1 MLNVGFRRDVAKAD
15 IDASGKKMRYAI
27 SGGLRHRPEPPSE
40 NKKLLLSGR
49 IKMTKQND
57 AAATMHPAAM
67 MYADEV
73 RAGKLSRR
81 EFLSRTTALGVG
93 AAAAYGLIGL
103 PAPAAAQE
111 AKVGGILR
119 VGMETKAQKDP
130 RLADWPQI
138 ANVYRGWLEYLIQYN
153 PDGTFE
159 GRLLESW
166 EANADATEYT
176 MKVRPGVTWNNGDA
190 FTADD
195 VVRMF
200 GRWADGSVE
209 GNAMASR
216 FPGLT
221 ESVPVLGAD
230 GAATVNE
237 AGEPVMV
244 TQLREGSVVKV
255 DDMNVKLV
263 MNASD
268 ISIVASVSDYPAAV
282 VHSSYVDGT
291 DPSTNPIG
299 TGPYVPGEISVGQR
313 MTLVR
318 APASHVWWGG
328 TAPLDEIHYVD
339 FGTDPSAMVA
349 LAGSDEIDTNY
360 ESTGD
365 FIDILDGMGWKKL
378 EAVTASTIV
387 VRMNGATSDLYKDK
401 AVRQAIQR
409 AVDPKVVL
417 ELGYNGLGTTAE
429 NHHVCPVHPEYA
441 AIPAQTVDAAGL
453 MPALE
458 AAGLGTT
465 ELEIISLDD
474 GWEAATTDAVA
485 AQLRDAGAT
494 VKRTVMPGSTFWN
507 DWQKYPFSSTT
518 WNHRPLAVQN
528 MSYAYTSTGSWNETG
543 MANAD
548 FDAAMVKAMSLADA
562 DARREVMVTLE
573 TILQDEGV
581 IIQPF
586 WRSLYRHAKEGVNV
600 DMHPSFEHHHYK
612 WSIS

>member
-1 MLNVGFRRDVAKAD
+1 
-15 IDASGKKMRYAI
+15 
-27 SGGLRHRPEPPSE
+27 
-40 NKKLLLSGR
+40 
-49 IKMTKQND
+49 MTKMQKIE
-57 AAATMHPAAM
+57 APLHPAALM
-67 MYADEV
+67 HAQEV
-73 RAGKLSRR
+73 RDGKLSRR
-81 EFLSRTTALGVG
+81 EFLTRTTALGVSTVV
-93 AAAAYGLIGL
+93 AYGLLGL
-103 PAPAAAQE
+103 DAPVSAEAH

-119 VGMETKAQKDP
+119 VAMETRAPKDP

-138 ANVYRGWLEYLIQYN
+138 ANVYRGWLEYLVQYN

-176 MKVRPGVTWNNGDA
+176 LKVRPGVKWNNGEA

-195 VVRMF
+195 VVRNF

-216 FPGLT
+216 FPGLS
-221 ESVPVLGAD
+221 ESVAAMNVDGTAKVD
-230 GAATVNE
+230 EAGAA
-237 AGEPVMV
+237 VMV
-244 TQLREGSVVKV
+244 TQLRAGSVVKV
-255 DDMNVKLV
+255 DDSTVKLMMSV
-263 MNASD
+263 PD
-268 ISIVASVSDYPAAV
+268 IAIVATISDYPSAI
-282 VHSSYVDGT
+282 VHASFVDGS
-291 DPSTNPIG
+291 DPATNAIG
-299 TGPYVPGEISVGQR
+299 TGPYVPGEIMVGQK

-318 APASHVWWGG
+318 APAEHVWWGG
-328 TAPLDEIHYVD
+328 TAPLDEIHYID

-349 LAGSDEIDTNY
+349 LFGSDEVDVNY

-365 FIDILDGMGWKKL
+365 YIAILDGMGMKKL
-378 EAVTASTIV
+378 EAVTAATIV
-387 VRMNGATSDLYKDK
+387 VRMNGATSELYKDK
-401 AVRQAIQR
+401 AVRQAIQK

-417 ELGYNGLGTTAE
+417 ELGYNGLGTPAE

-441 AIPAQTVDAAGL
+441 AIPAQVIDAAGL
-453 MPALE
+453 MPALT
-458 AAGLGTT
+458 AAGLAET

-485 AQLRDAGAT
+485 AQLRDAGAK

-518 WNHRPLAVQN
+518 WNHRPLAIQN
-528 MSYAYTSTGSWNETG
+528 MDYAYTSTGSWNETG

-548 FDAAMVKAMSLADA
+548 FDAAMAKAKSLADA
-562 DARREVMVTLE
+562 DARREVMVTME

-612 WSIS
+612 WSLS